1 MKYVLLTLI
10 SFILVGVTFGADDK
24 QELKLIS
31 QAKKGDAIAQT
42 ELGKKYLFGRGV
54 EQDIDKSNKWFREA
68 AKQDSAEAQY
78 YLGVIDDMGLVSTKN
93 FKKAVKWYRK
103 SAKLGFADAQFT
115 LGRIYEVGGGEKS
128 KVKSLYDGN
137 VLEGPDLFVDP
148 EEFVQEE
155 ARQET
160 DSRDRTRPFSDQRN
174 FNSNYEQGYTIK
186 VDYAESFNWYEK
198 AALQGHPQSQI
209 KLGVLYAK
217 GQGTEKNIVS
227 ALSWL
232 TIATHEEDSDKLA
245 QLVDKFKAGMTA
257 EQIDE
262 ADRSAQSWLADYK
275 NKN

>member
-1 MKYVLLTLI
+1 MKHILITLIPVLLFGITL
-10 SFILVGVTFGADDK
+10 GAEDK
-24 QELKLIS
+24 QVTALIS
-31 QAKKGDAIAQT
+31 QAKKGDANAQT
-42 ELGKKYLFGRGV
+42 ELGIKYLFGRGV
-54 EQDIDKSNKWFREA
+54 EQDINKSSKWFREA
-68 AKQDSAEAQY
+68 AKQESAEAQY
-78 YLGVIDDMGLVSTKN
+78 YLGVIDDMGLISTKN

-103 SAKLGFADAQFT
+103 SAKLGFADAQFM

-128 KVKSLYDGN
+128 AVKSLYDGK
-137 VLEGPDLFVDP
+137 VLNGRDLYVDP

-155 ARQET
+155 ARQVT
-160 DSRDRTRPFSDQRN
+160 DSRERTRPFSDQRN